1 MAVVTTYTGADT
13 AAGFKAAV
21 VAEVKRRVGVL
32 KSEEHRDRGVQAKTQ
47 RMMRMRE
54 LETLAEFVE
63 AIEIKPE

>member
-21 VAEVKRRVGVL
+21 VTEVKRRVEALRGQ
-32 KSEEHRDRGVQAKTQ
+32 EHRDRTQ
-47 RMMRMRE
+47 GDKMKREARMSE
-54 LETLAEFVE
+54 FATLAEFVE